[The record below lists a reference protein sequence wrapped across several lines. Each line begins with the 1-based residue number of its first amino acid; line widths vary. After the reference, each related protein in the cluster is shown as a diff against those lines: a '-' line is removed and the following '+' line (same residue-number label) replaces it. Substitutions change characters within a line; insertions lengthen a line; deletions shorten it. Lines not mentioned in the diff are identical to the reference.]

1 MKLRLILDT
10 IKDGKYV
17 IALYFL
23 TAILAY
29 AKFGILG
36 LEMIA
41 ISTIVSIVVTYIMN

>member
-23 TAILAY
+23 TIILAY
-29 AKFGILG
+29 IKFGILG